1 MYQKGKNIT
10 NECFQGQQGN
20 LEVNI
25 LLQSN
30 MYVN

>member
-1 MYQKGKNIT
+1 MIYSFLMYQKGKNIK

-25 LLQSN
+25 LL
-30 MYVN
+30 